1 MEKSKR
7 LLLSPQFKKIL
18 VVTIILVT
26 LGVFGYYLVTHR
38 EIVETLLH
46 LPAYLLVL
54 LTIGYVGAI
63 MANAFVLHTSL
74 KLLGKKAH
82 FADNIALTSYSS
94 IINFFGPL
102 QSGPGARAVY
112 LKAKYGVRLRDF
124 FGVTLLFYAF
134 FAFING
140 IIVALAIVIQF
151 QSWTAFSIVLLGIIV
166 VTMLGIA
173 AYRRVERVRHV
184 LHSFKF
190 HDINT
195 WLVGLGAALLIAA
208 TTFTY
213 FFELMYVSPGVSI
226 WQVVIYTAAANLALF
241 VSLTPGAIGFRETF
255 LVLSTKL
262 HGIDSATIVAANII
276 DRAFYIVFLL
286 VVFLILISL
295 GRRMGFSFQ
304 KPQDS
309 QK

>member
-7 LLLSPQFKKIL
+7 LLLDPQFRKIL
-18 VVTIILVT
+18 VVSIILIT
-26 LGVFGYYLVTHR
+26 LGVFAYYLATHQ
-38 EIVETLLH
+38 EILKTLLH
-46 LPAYLLVL
+46 LPPYLLIL
-54 LTIGYVGAI
+54 LTVGYLGAI
-63 MANAFVLHTSL
+63 IANAFILHASL
-74 KLLGKKAH
+74 NLLAKRAH
-82 FADNIALTSYSS
+82 FGDNIALTSYSS

-140 IIVALAIVIQF
+140 VILALAIVIRF
-151 QSWTAFSIVLLGIIV
+151 QTWTAFLVVLLGIFIA
-166 VTMLGIA
+166 TALGIA
-173 AYRRVERVRHV
+173 AYRRIEKIRHM
-184 LHSFKF
+184 LHSFKL

-195 WLVGLGAALLIAA
+195 WLIGLGAILLISA

-213 FFELMYVSPGVSI
+213 FFELMHVAPGTSL
-226 WQVVIYTAAANLALF
+226 WQTIVYTAAANLALF

-255 LVLSTKL
+255 LVLSSKL
-262 HGIDSATIVAANII
+262 HGIDSANIIAANII

-286 VVFLILISL
+286 VVFVILITV
-295 GRRMGFSFQ
+295 GRRMGFSFR

>member
-1 MEKSKR
+1 MKKSKQ
-7 LLLSPQFKKIL
+7 LLLNPQFRKIL
-18 VVTIILVT
+18 VVSIILAT
-26 LGVFGYYLVTHR
+26 LGIFAYYLATHP
-38 EIVETLLH
+38 EIVKTLLH
-46 LPAYLLVL
+46 LPPYLLIL
-54 LTIGYVGAI
+54 LTIGYLGAI
-63 MANAFVLHTSL
+63 VANAFILHTSL
-74 KLLGKKAH
+74 NLLGKRAH
-82 FADNIALTSYSS
+82 FGDNIALTSYSS

-140 IIVALAIVIQF
+140 VILALAIVIRF
-151 QSWTAFSIVLLGIIV
+151 QSWTAFSVVLLGIFAA
-166 VTMLGIA
+166 TALGIA
-173 AYRRVERVRHV
+173 AYRRIERVRHV

-195 WLVGLGAALLIAA
+195 WFIGFGAVLLITA

-213 FFELMYVSPGVSI
+213 FFELMYVSSGVTL
-226 WQVVIYTAAANLALF
+226 WQAIVYTAAANLALF

-255 LVLSTKL
+255 LVLSSKL

-295 GRRMGFSFQ
+295 GRRMGFSFP